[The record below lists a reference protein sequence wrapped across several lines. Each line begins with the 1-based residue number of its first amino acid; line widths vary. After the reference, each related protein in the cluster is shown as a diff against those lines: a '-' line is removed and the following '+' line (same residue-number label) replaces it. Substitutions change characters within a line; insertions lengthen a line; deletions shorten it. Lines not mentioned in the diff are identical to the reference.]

1 MKYLIKFDRFF
12 AWVLFITMILFL
24 VSGYGMTKGIIS
36 NKLAIDIHNKLL
48 PSILIIAFT
57 IHAWYAIHMA
67 FKRWQIWNW
76 FTRIVL
82 ALFFVAF
89 VGYFGYLQ
97 YFYQQSYATSGSST
111 STTSTS
117 TTSTSSSTATTQTPS
132 TLGSSGSAS
141 NTNQSKTFTLA
152 ELAKYNG
159 KNGQPSYVA
168 VDGKVYDLSS
178 VFRNGTHYGWSAG
191 KDLSAEFHAQ
201 HLDSILSNY
210 SAVGALK

>member
-36 NKLAIDIHNKLL
+36 NKLAVDIHNSVM
-48 PSILIIAFT
+48 PPVLIIAFT

-76 FTRIVL
+76 FTRILL

-117 TTSTSSSTATTQTPS
+117 SSTATTQTPS
-132 TLGSSGSAS
+132 TSNASGSAS
-141 NTNQSKTFTLA
+141 NTNQSKIFTLA

-178 VFRNGTHYGWSAG
+178 VFINGIHRGWSAG
-191 KDLSAEFHAQ
+191 QDLSAEFHAQ
-201 HLDSILSNY
+201 HADSILNNY
-210 SAVGALK
+210 TVVGTLTN